1 MFGQQSLI
9 QSINYMKLTENFSL
23 AELTKSQT
31 ATRLGF
37 ENKPNQ
43 MQVLALTK
51 LCENVL
57 QPIRNK
63 FEMPVFISSG
73 FRAARL
79 SEAIGSSSKSQH
91 CKGEAADIEIFGLDN
106 KILARWIHNNIKYDQ
121 LILEFYKE
129 SEGSNSGWVH
139 VSYTDNC
146 RKQFLKA
153 YKDAKGKT
161 RYIPWQ

>member
-1 MFGQQSLI
+1 MLGQYYLI

-37 ENKPNQ
+37 DNKPNQ
-43 MQVLALTK
+43 NQVLALTK

-73 FRAARL
+73 FRSARL

-106 KILARWIHNNIKYDQ
+106 KILANWINNNIKYDQ
-121 LILEFYKE
+121 LILEFYKP
-129 SEGSNSGWVH
+129 SDPQSGWVH
-139 VSYTDNC
+139 VSYTDDC